1 MKVSVII
8 PLYNAEKYI
17 AACLESVLNQTFK
30 DFEVIVVDDCSTDN
44 SCAIVET
51 YLEKFSGRLKIIS
64 LPQNTGNASI
74 PRNEGLRFSRG
85 DFVFFMDND
94 DLLIDNALETLYKF
108 AENFRA
114 DVVYMEQGFICGEEN
129 FSENNFTK
137 VSWTPPEFVRD
148 EIALE
153 NDNVAERLE
162 IFMNKG
168 YGVTPWTKLLRRD
181 FLIANKID
189 FPRVKISEDVLW
201 SLKVVCLA
209 KKFLRIPN
217 PLYIY
222 RSVENSLSR
231 IKREPADE
239 IKFWLSP
246 LVKGVDYLDD
256 FMDGM
261 EFFAL
266 NPNYRF
272 DVTNF
277 FVKMQLARML
287 RALKNLNRYQLYQ
300 IINESFS
307 DSKYAPLIAY
317 LFVVMNF
324 YRDKFSEVK

>member
-51 YLEKFSGRLKIIS
+51 YLEKFSGRLKIIY

-74 PRNEGLRFSRG
+74 PRNEGLKFSRG
-85 DFVFFMDND
+85 EYIFFMDND
-94 DLLIDNALETLYKF
+94 DLLINNALGTFYNLAK
-108 AENFRA
+108 NFRA
-114 DVVYMEQGFICGEEN
+114 DVVYSERGFILNGNNLTAANWDKKFSPIDKPTLESDNISSRIEN
-129 FSENNFTK
+129 FLQTN
-137 VSWTPPEFVRD
+137 
-148 EIALE
+148 
-153 NDNVAERLE
+153 
-162 IFMNKG
+162 
-168 YGVTPWTKLLRRD
+168 YGWAPWTKFLRRD
-181 FLIANKID
+181 FLIASFKII
-189 FPRVKISEDVLW
+189 F
-201 SLKVVCLA
+201 LA
-209 KKFLRIPN
+209 KNFLRIPN

-222 RSVENSLSR
+222 RSVENSWSR

-272 DVTNF
+272 DVINF
-277 FVKMQLARML
+277 FVRMQVAGML
-287 RALKNLNRYQLYQ
+287 GALKNLTRYELYE
-300 IINESFS
+300 IIHSEFGDKHAS
-307 DSKYAPLIAY
+307 LIAY

-324 YRDKFSEVK
+324 YRDKFLEVR

>member
-1 MKVSVII
+1 MKVSVVI
-8 PLYNAEKYI
+8 PVFNAENYL
-17 AACLESVLNQTFK
+17 AACLNSVLNQTLQ

-44 SCAIVET
+44 SVAIAEN
-51 YLEKFSGRLKIIS
+51 YLEKFGGRLKIIA
-64 LPQNTGNASI
+64 LEENTGSGAV
-74 PRNEGLRFSRG
+74 PRNEGLKFSRG
-85 DFVFFMDND
+85 EYVFFMDSD
-94 DLLIDNALETLYKF
+94 DLLVNNALEILYAF
-108 AENFRA
+108 AEKFRA
-114 DVVYMEQGFICGEEN
+114 DVVHMEQGFICDEKTSQN
-129 FSENNFTK
+129 LTK
-137 VSWTPPEFVRD
+137 VSWTPLEFVRD

-201 SLKVVCLA
+201 SFKVVCLA

-222 RSVENSLSR
+222 RSVENSWSR

-239 IKFWLSP
+239 IKFWLDP
-246 LVKGVDYLDD
+246 LVKGLDYLEKFIDNL
-256 FMDGM
+256 
-261 EFFAL
+261 EFFTQ

-272 DVTNF
+272 DVINF
-277 FVKMQLARML
+277 FVKMQIAGML
-287 RALKNLNRYQLYQ
+287 DALKNLNRYQLYQ
-300 IINESFS
+300 IINEAFS

-324 YRDKFSEVK
+324 YRDKFLEVK